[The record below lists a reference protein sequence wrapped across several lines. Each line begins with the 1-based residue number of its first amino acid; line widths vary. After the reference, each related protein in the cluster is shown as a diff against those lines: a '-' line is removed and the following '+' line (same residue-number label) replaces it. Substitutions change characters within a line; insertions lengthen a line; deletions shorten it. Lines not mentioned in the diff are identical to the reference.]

1 MAHPAPRRW
10 YPITFTVAAL
20 VLLPL
25 SVLLLSWLEI
35 DREIW
40 SHLWDT
46 QLPRLLGNT
55 LTLVL
60 GVGIGV
66 TLLGVSLAWLTS
78 LCEFPGRR
86 WLDWALMLPFAIPAY
101 VLAFVF
107 VGLLDFAG
115 PVQSLLRE
123 WFGSGLRLPRV
134 RSTGGVILVLV
145 LVFYPY
151 VYLLARSAFIAQ
163 GKGLMEAARVLGLS
177 PWQAFLRVALP
188 MARPAIGAGLA
199 LAVMETLAD
208 FGAVSVFNFD
218 TFTTAIYKTWYG
230 FYSLSSAAQ
239 LASLLLLGVCLV
251 LLGERHTR
259 GRAKA
264 ASERPR
270 GAPLYRL
277 RGARALAASAWCGL
291 VFLCAFVIPV
301 AQLVVWFWRQGR
313 FDLDERYWDLIGHT
327 LTLGGIAALA
337 TVAVALLLAFAV
349 RLAPTRAIRGAVG
362 LGNLGY
368 ALPGSVLAVSIML
381 AFSWLDNHWVIPLS
395 SALGGAGK
403 PLLLGGIAALATV
416 AVALL
421 LAFAVRL
428 APTRAIRGA
437 VGLGNLG
444 YALPGSVLAVSI
456 MLAFSWLD
464 NHWVIPLSSA
474 LGGAGKPLLLG
485 SLFALLLAYLIRF
498 MAVAYGPLESGLAR
512 IRPSLPEAS
521 RSLGVGGPLLFL
533 RVYLPLL
540 LPASLSA
547 ALLVFVDVLKE
558 MPATLLMRP
567 FGWDTLAVRIFEMTS
582 EGEWARA
589 SLPALTLVLVGL
601 LPVVG
606 LIRRSAH
613 HSDR

>member
-1 MAHPAPRRW
+1 MSHPAPRRW
-10 YPITFTVAAL
+10 YPIAFAIAAL

-25 SVLLLSWLEI
+25 SVLALSWAEI
-35 DREIW
+35 DGEIW
-40 SHLWDT
+40 RHLWDT
-46 QLPRLLGNT
+46 QMPRLLGNT
-55 LTLVL
+55 AMLVF

-115 PVQSLLRE
+115 PLQTLLRE
-123 WFGSGLRLPRV
+123 WFGSGFRLPRV
-134 RSTGGVILVLV
+134 RSTGGVIIVLV

-151 VYLLARSAFIAQ
+151 VYLLARTAFVAQ

-177 PWQAFLRVALP
+177 PWAAFWRVALP

-199 LAVMETLAD
+199 LALMETLAD
-208 FGAVSVFNFD
+208 FGAVAVFNFD

-230 FYSLSSAAQ
+230 FFSLSSATQ
-239 LASLLLLGVCLV
+239 LASLLLLGVVLV
-251 LLGERHTR
+251 LLGERYTR
-259 GRAKA
+259 GRAA
-264 ASERPR
+264 APSERPR
-270 GAPLYRL
+270 GAALYHL
-277 RGARALAASAWCGL
+277 RGFKALAASAWCGL
-291 VFLCAFVIPV
+291 VFLCAFVVPLM
-301 AQLVVWFWRQGR
+301 QLLVWCWQRGR
-313 FDLDERYWDLIGHT
+313 FDLDERYVGLILHSIY
-327 LTLGGIAALA
+327 LGGLAALV
-337 TVAVALLLAFAV
+337 TVALALLLAFAR
-349 RLAPTRAIRGAVG
+349 RLAPTAPVRSAVG
-362 LGNLGY
+362 LANLGY

-395 SALGGAGK
+395 
-403 PLLLGGIAALATV
+403 T
-416 AVALL
+416 
-421 LAFAVRL
+421 
-428 APTRAIRGA
+428 
-437 VGLGNLG
+437 
-444 YALPGSVLAVSI
+444 
-456 MLAFSWLD
+456 
-464 NHWVIPLSSA
+464 A

-485 SLFALLLAYLIRF
+485 SLLALLLAYLIRF

-512 IRPSLPEAS
+512 IRPSLAEAS
-521 RSLGVGGPLLFL
+521 RSLGVAGTPLFF

-540 LPASLSA
+540 LPGALSA

-567 FGWDTLAVRIFEMTS
+567 FGWDTLAVRVFEMTS

-589 SLPALTLVLVGL
+589 ALPALSLVLVGL
-601 LPVVG
+601 FPVIL

-613 HSDR
+613 QAA

>member
-10 YPITFTVAAL
+10 YPITFAVAAL

-403 PLLLGGIAALATV
+403 PLLLG
-416 AVALL
+416 
-421 LAFAVRL
+421 
-428 APTRAIRGA
+428 
-437 VGLGNLG
+437 
-444 YALPGSVLAVSI
+444 
-456 MLAFSWLD
+456 
-464 NHWVIPLSSA
+464 
-474 LGGAGKPLLLG
+474 

-512 IRPSLPEAS
+512 IRPSLPEVS

>member
-239 LASLLLLGVCLV
+239 LASLLLLGVRLV

-327 LTLGGIAALA
+327 LT
-337 TVAVALLLAFAV
+337 
-349 RLAPTRAIRGAVG
+349 
-362 LGNLGY
+362 
-368 ALPGSVLAVSIML
+368 
-381 AFSWLDNHWVIPLS
+381 
-395 SALGGAGK
+395 
-403 PLLLGGIAALATV
+403 LGGIAALATV

>member
-1 MAHPAPRRW
+1 LAHPAQRRW
-10 YPITFTVAAL
+10 YPLVFAIAAL

-25 SVLLLSWLEI
+25 SVLFFSWQTI
-35 DREIW
+35 DQQIW

-46 QLPRLLGNT
+46 QMPRLLGNT
-55 LTLVL
+55 LTLVV

-115 PVQSLLRE
+115 PVQTLLRE

-151 VYLLARSAFIAQ
+151 VYLLARTAFLAQ
-163 GKGLMEAARVLGLS
+163 GKGLMEAARVLGQS
-177 PWQAFLRVALP
+177 PWQAFWRVALP
-188 MARPAIGAGLA
+188 MARPAIGAGVALA
-199 LAVMETLAD
+199 LMETLAD

-230 FYSLSSAAQ
+230 FFSLSTAAQ
-239 LASLLLLGVCLV
+239 LASLLLLVVMVV
-251 LLGERHTR
+251 LYGERRAR
-259 GRAKA
+259 GANRA
-264 ASERPR
+264 SNERPR
-270 GAPLYRL
+270 VKALYHL
-277 RGARALAASAWCGL
+277 RGFKALAATAWCGL
-291 VFLCAFVIPV
+291 VFACAFVIPML
-301 AQLVVWFWRQGR
+301 QLVVWFWQRGR
-313 FDLDERYWDLIGHT
+313 FDLDERYAGLIVHT
-327 LTLGGIAALA
+327 LYLGGMAALI
-337 TVAVALLLAFAV
+337 TVSVALLLAFAR
-349 RLAPTRAIRGAVG
+349 RLAPTRAIRSGVSLA
-362 LGNLGY
+362 NLGY

-381 AFSWLDNHWVIPLS
+381 AFSYLDRELVVPL
-395 SALGGAGK
+395 
-403 PLLLGGIAALATV
+403 
-416 AVALL
+416 
-421 LAFAVRL
+421 
-428 APTRAIRGA
+428 
-437 VGLGNLG
+437 
-444 YALPGSVLAVSI
+444 
-456 MLAFSWLD
+456 W
-464 NHWVIPLSSA
+464 
-474 LGGAGKPLLLG
+474 GKPLLLG
-485 SLFALLLAYLIRF
+485 SLSALIVAYLVRF
-498 MAVAYGPLESGLAR
+498 IAVAYGPLESSLAR
-512 IRPSLPEAS
+512 IRPSLPEAA
-521 RSLGVGGPLLFL
+521 RSLGVSGPRLFFK
-533 RVYLPLL
+533 VYLPLL
-540 LPASLSA
+540 LPGTLSA

-601 LPVVG
+601 LPVIG

-613 HSDR
+613 RNA